1 MERQIL
7 FCIFL
12 YLSLV
17 CRPVCSQEFN
27 YKYGKVSKA
36 EIEMQSYA
44 PDTSAVAVV
53 LSKRGDTR
61 YDYVGNTFVLVSS
74 FEVRI
79 KILKDEGKKY
89 GDIAIPFYYNISNNV
104 RDQITGIK
112 ATVYNSEG
120 GKIIESDL
128 KKNYI
133 FEEKSSENW
142 RMMKFSAPN
151 VRKGS
156 VLEYKYTLRSEAI
169 YNIDPWTIQDEIPVN
184 YACYEIEIPEY
195 FVFNKESRGYVPI
208 NAKTELTGTT
218 YTISLGGG
226 QTENVQVNCQ
236 KYIFTS
242 QNVPALKDEPFVWC
256 KKDFS
261 SAMTFELSGIKLPY
275 SAFKSYTQTWDDIC
289 KLLKDHGRF
298 GSYLKM
304 KNPLAAEM
312 KQLTLDSLDTKDRLR
327 SLFSLLKKWVKWNGN
342 YDLLGTNPSK
352 SLKEGKGSNADIN
365 FILLSMLRDADITAT
380 PVLLRNRDM
389 GRLPITHPSLEKLST
404 FIVAVSDPDGKTFYV
419 DGSVENGDVDVL
431 PPSLMVWKAIVYDGA
446 ESVVDLTKVGN
457 SFINR
462 VIKASVKPD
471 GSISGSQ
478 MSAFHGVSS
487 MDYKTDYAAM
497 KDSSDLIK
505 KIEARNNITVTS
517 FRTEAAKGL
526 SERCLENFEF
536 TGNLLTNGD
545 LIYVNPMIFPEETKN
560 PFTSIE
566 RKFPVEF
573 SYPQIIRMDVS
584 LQIPEGYVVEEL
596 PKSMR
601 LMLDKNLSVAYM
613 VQQDDMTLRTTY
625 LFMMKDVLFLADKY
639 DQLRTFWE
647 QLVEKNNIQIVL
659 KRNVP
664 KL

>member
-1 MERQIL
+1 MKKQIL
-7 FCIFL
+7 CCIFL
-12 YLSLV
+12 YLSLLCHSV
-17 CRPVCSQEFN
+17 YSQDFN
-27 YKYGKVSKA
+27 YKYGKVSKE
-36 EIEMQSYA
+36 EIEMQSYL

-61 YDYVGNTFVLVSS
+61 YDYLGNTFILVSN
-74 FEVRI
+74 FEIRI

-89 GDIAIPFYYNISNNV
+89 GDITIPFYYNISNNV
-104 RDQITGIK
+104 KDQITGIK

-142 RMMKFSAPN
+142 RMIKFSAPN

-169 YNIDPWTIQDEIPVN
+169 YNIDPWVIQDEIPVN

-218 YTISLGGG
+218 YTVSLGGG
-226 QTENVQVNCQ
+226 QTENLQVNCQ

-275 SAFKSYTQTWDDIC
+275 SAFKSYTQTWDDIR
-289 KLLKDHGRF
+289 KLLKDHNKF
-298 GSYLKM
+298 GGYLKM
-304 KNPLAAEM
+304 RNPLAAEM
-312 KQLTLDSLDTKDRLR
+312 KQLKLDSLDMKDQLR
-327 SLFSLLKKWVKWNGN
+327 SLFFLLKERVKWDGN

-365 FILLSMLRDADITAT
+365 FIFLSMLRDAGISAT
-380 PVLLRNRDM
+380 PVLLRNRDL

-404 FIVAVSDPDGKTFYV
+404 FVVAVSDSDGNIFYV
-419 DGSVENGDVDVL
+419 DGSVENGDIDVL
-431 PPSLMVWKAIVYDGA
+431 PPSLMVWKAIVYDGT
-446 ESVVDLTKVGN
+446 ESIVDLTKVGN
-457 SFINR
+457 SYINR
-462 VIKASVKPD
+462 IIDVTVQSN

-478 MSAFHGVSS
+478 MSVFQGISS
-487 MDYKTDYAAM
+487 MDYKTDYAAV

-505 KIEARNNITVTS
+505 RIEARNNINVTS
-517 FRTEAAKGL
+517 FQTEAVEGL
-526 SERCLENFEF
+526 GERCIEKFGF
-536 TGNLLTNGD
+536 TGTLLTNGD
-545 LIYVNPMIFPEETKN
+545 LIYVNPMIFPDETKN
-560 PFTSIE
+560 PFTSVE

-573 SYPQIIRMDVS
+573 PHPQIIRIEAT

-596 PKSMR
+596 PRSMR
-601 LMLDKNLSVAYM
+601 LVLDKNISMAYM
-613 VQQDDMTLRTTY
+613 VQQDNMTLRTTY
-625 LFMMKDVLFLADKY
+625 LFMVNNALFLADKY
-639 DQLRTFWE
+639 EQLRSFWE
-647 QLVEKNNIQIVL
+647 QVVEKNNTQIVL
-659 KRNVP
+659 KRSEP